1 MSILPILEKAIS
13 QDQNEIRQAYELLE
27 QFCRSNLPEYLKS
40 LSEVLVNKEI
50 NGYVRMLAGLQ
61 LKNQLT
67 SKDETE
73 RTRLQQQ
80 WLSLPKE
87 IRDQIKI
94 NVMNSLG
101 TETGRPS
108 SSSQCIAYIAAIEL
122 RHNLWPDLIKLL
134 TDNATRPDVN
144 EQTKVATLE
153 TIGYIRQEV
162 NPALLVGQ
170 SNEMLTAIVNN
181 MRKDEQSNAIKLT
194 ATTALLN
201 SLDYIK
207 ANFDTENE
215 RHYIMQVVC
224 EATQCQDVN
233 VQVAALQCL
242 VKIMSLFYQHME
254 HYMRVAL
261 FPITMQAIKST
272 HPDICLQG
280 IEFWSNVCEEE
291 IELQYEAVEAQ
302 EQGRPPQRTSKFY
315 AKGALQFLVPSL
327 LKILTQQEEDSDE
340 DEWNPC
346 KAASV
351 CLALLANCT
360 GDDIPPIVLPFIVSK
375 INSPDWHYREAA
387 MMALGS
393 ILEGP
398 SQNQLIPIVTEALP
412 TVINLTHDSSV
423 CVRDTTMWVLS
434 VICQQVSEVIFK
446 PDVLKLV
453 LDVFIE
459 GLKSEPRVAVHSC
472 LAFNSLS
479 ESAND
484 IACNAEGVDEN
495 PRSNALSEY
504 FQYIINHLLQCTER
518 PDALMN
524 NLRSSAYEAI
534 MEMIKNSPQN
544 CYEIVRQTTMIILDR
559 LNRSFI
565 SLENTGNMDQN
576 LLELQSLLCSALQS
590 VLRKM
595 IPEDGPKISDA
606 IMTAMIHIL
615 EYSSKTGNVSED
627 ALLVAGTLA
636 EVLEKGFLNYLPT
649 FKNYLFLGLKSYQNS
664 QLCSISIGIV
674 SDLCHSLKNDI
685 AQFSDELIVVLIEVL
700 QSNLIPRVK
709 SEVLKVF
716 GDIAL
721 AIGFE
726 FEKYLNHV
734 LQTLVDAVNT
744 SVQQMP
750 TTNSC
755 NHINYELVEYLNDL
769 WESIL
774 LAYTGIVQALKGDED
789 RPHPKCIQVLQPH
802 ILLINQFLITLASR
816 WEELPDCII
825 SSAAGLIGDL
835 VNVFG
840 ADMLTL
846 CELPQ
851 IQQMF
856 ARGKRSKSSKV
867 RGTIGFAVREI
878 KRVKTQLQTLQQGGQ
893 QTLNQTAAEQQM
905 FGNAQMQHNT
915 ATASCNGI
923 FDVDNNENVS
933 TTITSM
939 IPRVLQMKHFDHD
952 YCCVDKK

>member
-878 KRVKTQLQTLQQGGQ
+878 KRVKTQLQALQQGGQ

-915 ATASCNGI
+915 ATAS
-923 FDVDNNENVS
+923 
-933 TTITSM
+933 
-939 IPRVLQMKHFDHD
+939 
-952 YCCVDKK
+952 